1 MPTTKEMIAI
11 MQAYEAGEEI
21 EYYSASLY
29 TWTLLREPS
38 WAWDTMNYRV
48 KPTAWYR
55 DIPEGGVLCRVWD
68 GDFTHSNVALVAVY
82 LEGFAY
88 LYCTDSGAAYEHA
101 EPLQPSEVR
110 ALLKTAKTLN
120 NTQTKDGE

>member
-29 TWTLLREPS
+29 TWLPLPEPS

-68 GDFTHSNVALVAVY
+68 VSPEDGRVAVVEEY
-82 LEGFAY
+82 LGGLTYPYWTE
-88 LYCTDSGAAYEHA
+88 SGVVYEHA
-101 EPLQPSEVR
+101 EPLQPSEVE
-110 ALLKTAKTLN
+110 ALLKTAKTI
-120 NTQTKDGE
+120 NTHTTDGE

>member
-29 TWTLLREPS
+29 AWFTLPSPS

-48 KPTAWYR
+48 KPSAWYR

-68 GDFTHSNVALVAVY
+68 ESSEDGRVAIVEEFTGVFIY
-82 LEGFAY
+82 PYRTE
-88 LYCTDSGAAYEHA
+88 SGVVYEHA
-101 EPLQPSEVR
+101 EPLQPSEVE
-110 ALLKTAKTLN
+110 ALLKTAKTI
-120 NTQTKDGE
+120 NTHTTDGE